1 MVDVQAMMAKE
12 RTAAI
17 KDAKRRVE
25 ASGQKLDPYLA
36 ALVSSLPKEPAAKT
50 SGSKVTSGG
59 NSGTGTGGNSGGN
72 TGNSGGNSGTGTGGN
87 SGGNSGNS
95 GGNTGTGTAG
105 NSGTGT
111 AVNAGNSKDAAPK
124 VDPKVDPKTK

>member
-50 SGSKVTSGG
+50 SGSKVASGG
-59 NSGTGTGGNSGGN
+59 NSGTGTG
-72 TGNSGGNSGTGTGGN
+72 
-87 SGGNSGNS
+87 GNS

-111 AVNAGNSKDAAPK
+111 AVNAGTGTAGNTGNSKDAAPK

>member
-25 ASGQKLDPYLA
+25 ASGAKLDPYLE
-36 ALVSSLPKEPAAKT
+36 ALVKSLPKEPAPKT
-50 SGSKVTSGG
+50 SGSKVA
-59 NSGTGTGGNSGGN
+59 
-72 TGNSGGNSGTGTGGN
+72 SGGNSGTGTGGN

-95 GGNTGTGTAG
+95 GTGTGGNTGTGTGNSGTGTAGNAGTGNAG

-111 AVNAGNSKDAAPK
+111 AGNAGNSGTGDA
-124 VDPKVDPKTK
+124 PKVDPKTK

>member
-25 ASGQKLDPYLA
+25 ASGQKLDPYLD
-36 ALVSSLPKEPAAKT
+36 ALVKSLPKEPAAKT

-72 TGNSGGNSGTGTGGN
+72 
-87 SGGNSGNS
+87 SGNS

-105 NSGTGT
+105 NTGTGT
-111 AVNAGNSKDAAPK
+111 AGNAGTGTAGNAGNSKDVAPK